1 MKTRV
6 DLVLR
11 DEARRFHFRFAC
23 ADCAHWTGTTCSN
36 AWPTYVP
43 ADAITATDE
52 VTFCKEF
59 ELGAPDRPG
68 DAG

>member
-11 DEARRFHFRFAC
+11 DEARRFSFRFAC
-23 ADCAHWTGTTCSN
+23 ADCAHWTGEGCGN
-36 AWPTYVP
+36 AWPTHV
-43 ADAITATDE
+43 ASDAIDTGDE

-59 ELGAPDRPG
+59 ELGNPEARRT
-68 DAG
+68 